1 MTELTELMNWQFVL
15 FLVGLIAAWSL
26 MTIATLRWMLSRYFS
41 QYDNQ
46 LQSQDRSTRELET
59 DFLKFQATLP
69 IEYVRKED
77 AIRQEVVINAK
88 LDALAMKM
96 DKMRNNHE

>member
-1 MTELTELMNWQFVL
+1 MTGALDWRVIL
-15 FLVGLIAAWSL
+15 FLAGLIAAWSL
-26 MTIATLRWMLSRYFS
+26 IIIATLRWI
-41 QYDNQ
+41 
-46 LQSQDRSTRELET
+46 QDRSTRKLET

-88 LDALAMKM
+88 LDALAVKM

>member
-1 MTELTELMNWQFVL
+1 MIELMTWKAML

-26 MTIATLRWMLSRYFS
+26 IIIATLRWI
-41 QYDNQ
+41 
-46 LQSQDRSTRELET
+46 QDRSTRKLET

-69 IEYVRKED
+69 LEYVRKED

-88 LDALAMKM
+88 LDALAIKM
-96 DKMRNNHE
+96 DKMNK

>member
-1 MTELTELMNWQFVL
+1 MTWRAML

-26 MTIATLRWMLSRYFS
+26 IIIATLRWI
-41 QYDNQ
+41 
-46 LQSQDRSTRELET
+46 QDRSTRKLET

-69 IEYVRKED
+69 LEYVRKED

-88 LDALAMKM
+88 LDALAIKM
-96 DKMRNNHE
+96 DKMNKG